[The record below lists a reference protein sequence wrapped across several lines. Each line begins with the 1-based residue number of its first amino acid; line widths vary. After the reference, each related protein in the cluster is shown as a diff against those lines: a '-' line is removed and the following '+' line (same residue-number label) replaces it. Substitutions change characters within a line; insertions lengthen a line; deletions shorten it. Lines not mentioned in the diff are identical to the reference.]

1 MNYCKITYFLL
12 ISFLSFYQPL
22 IGQKKSS
29 DYNFTSIEDGFT
41 QRAITSIYKD
51 ADGYLWISTY
61 GDGLFRYNGLDFKN
75 YKKERNAKENSLN
88 SSIVY
93 SALQDVQKNIWVGSE
108 LGLNFY
114 NKNNDKFE
122 NITLQ
127 EEKEEEEEK
136 EKLTFPIHTIA
147 EYDSNT
153 LLLGTHKFG
162 LFKFDKTSFTHK
174 LIPYKINKPSLSL
187 LINTIV
193 KSSNGRFLIGTN
205 HGLMTFDPYNE
216 VLQLAKFN
224 TENGYETID
233 NSIESLHVAQDNSI
247 WIGTFSSGLFR
258 VNHNNNDVYSIEEFS
273 ISRKRILSLA
283 EKKNGNILCGT
294 ENDGL
299 FEVNYTSKRIKKY
312 QQDKLKENGIKS
324 NSIWTVF
331 TDAKDRVWLGY
342 YNKGIDLHDDNYNK
356 FSAIISQPYVTNSLN
371 SSSVTGIVKDDD
383 GRFWI
388 SMFDGGVDVY
398 DPKKEKFINLY
409 DQKNPIAKG
418 LNILDIPTI
427 FIDSKKNVW
436 IGTWDSGI
444 YFLKYNSKKFVVK
457 NPSKTNSVFK
467 SNRVMSFDEDSKGT
481 IWIGTFG
488 DGLYSYDLFS
498 ETFTHYNSLE
508 FQKHDIN
515 TSNIRKV
522 LVDHKDAIWIGTRN
536 GVFKI
541 EKDKTGTLKVYS
553 INDLTINTSNLELKE
568 SSIIFSLFEDSKNN
582 IWFGT
587 LGYGLAKYTAK
598 NKSLVWYTIDNGLI
612 HETISSISQGINGS
626 LWIGGNKGLSKLDIE
641 KNTFTNFNKKDGLLS
656 NSFNYNAVFRD
667 IDNVLYFGNLKGINY
682 FNPDKII
689 YNQEKT
695 KVYLSNFKIS
705 NEVITPETKNS
716 PLTNVIS
723 KTKEIVLNH
732 YQSSFTFEYVGV
744 NYTRGENN
752 QYAYFLE
759 GFDENWNYVETTRS
773 ATYKNVPPGD
783 YTFMVKASNN
793 DEIWN
798 DTPRTLE
805 IKILAP
811 WWKTN
816 LALFI
821 FILITLTTVLIIYN
835 FLNARLKERQQIK
848 KEREERAQDEALNA
862 KKIQFF
868 TNISHEFRTPLT
880 LILNPLEAIIENKSV
895 QLPNDISEKHATIY
909 KNSKRLSRLID
920 ELMDFRKLQF
930 NKMSINASKF
940 KIVPFVKEVVS
951 HFEEEAVQR
960 NIILSVESQ
969 EENTFIWADPS
980 MLEKIIFN
988 LLSNAFKATKDDG
1001 MVSLNI
1007 QIPLQPIDFPLLNGK
1022 EDFYGIEI
1030 SILDSGIG
1038 INKRD
1043 LGHIFTRFYQSNE
1056 MDKQYYGGTG
1066 IGLEVVKN
1074 FIDLHMGIIEVRSE
1088 QKKGTEFKILLPLG
1102 SSHLNLSK
1110 TDSDSKT
1117 NDEIYEQINKS
1128 EINLE
1133 TANSKERN
1141 KKTVLIVEDNSELR
1155 NYLKNELKEEYK
1167 VKTANNGKEGLLM
1180 AVKFIPD
1187 LVISDVMMP
1196 IMDGIEMC
1204 QEIKNDIRVS
1214 HIPLLMLT
1222 AKGMQIDRVKGI
1234 DSGADVYLNK
1244 PYNMDVLKAHL
1255 SQLISSRQI
1264 LFNKY
1269 YNGVSDKELR
1279 NTTSL
1284 DKQFITNILEY
1295 IHENIT
1301 DPALNVENLADKL
1314 LISRSKLYRK
1324 IKALTGNTANEFI
1337 KKIRLEKAKQFLEN
1351 SDYSISE
1358 ISYKIGFSSPSYF
1371 TKCYK
1376 IQFGILPTDVRQ
1388 TET

>member
-1 MNYCKITYFLL
+1 
-12 ISFLSFYQPL
+12 
-22 IGQKKSS
+22 
-29 DYNFTSIEDGFT
+29 
-41 QRAITSIYKD
+41 
-51 ADGYLWISTY
+51 
-61 GDGLFRYNGLDFKN
+61 
-75 YKKERNAKENSLN
+75 
-88 SSIVY
+88 
-93 SALQDVQKNIWVGSE
+93 
-108 LGLNFY
+108 
-114 NKNNDKFE
+114 
-122 NITLQ
+122 
-127 EEKEEEEEK
+127 
-136 EKLTFPIHTIA
+136 
-147 EYDSNT
+147 
-153 LLLGTHKFG
+153 
-162 LFKFDKTSFTHK
+162 
-174 LIPYKINKPSLSL
+174 
-187 LINTIV
+187 
-193 KSSNGRFLIGTN
+193 
-205 HGLMTFDPYNE
+205 
-216 VLQLAKFN
+216 
-224 TENGYETID
+224 
-233 NSIESLHVAQDNSI
+233 
-247 WIGTFSSGLFR
+247 
-258 VNHNNNDVYSIEEFS
+258 
-273 ISRKRILSLA
+273 
-283 EKKNGNILCGT
+283 
-294 ENDGL
+294 
-299 FEVNYTSKRIKKY
+299 
-312 QQDKLKENGIKS
+312 
-324 NSIWTVF
+324 
-331 TDAKDRVWLGY
+331 
-342 YNKGIDLHDDNYNK
+342 
-356 FSAIISQPYVTNSLN
+356 
-371 SSSVTGIVKDDD
+371 
-383 GRFWI
+383 
-388 SMFDGGVDVY
+388 MFDGGVDVY

-418 LNILDIPTI
+418 LNTLDIPTI

-488 DGLYSYDLFS
+488 DGLYSYDNFS

-508 FQKHDIN
+508 FQKHNIN

-541 EKDKTGTLKVYS
+541 EKDKTAAFKVYS
-553 INDLTINTSNLELKE
+553 IRDLTNNTSNLELKE
-568 SSIIFSLFEDSKNN
+568 SSIVFSLFEDSKNN

-598 NKSLVWYTIDNGLI
+598 NKSLVWYTMDNGLI

-626 LWIGGNKGLSKLDIE
+626 LWVGGNKGLSKLDIK

-695 KVYLSNFKIS
+695 KVNLSNFKIS

-716 PLTNVIS
+716 PLINVIS
-723 KTKEIVLNH
+723 KTKEIVLN
-732 YQSSFTFEYVGV
+732 YNQSSFTFEYVGV

-798 DTPRTLE
+798 NTPRTLK
-805 IKILAP
+805 IKILTP

-821 FILITLTTVLIIYN
+821 FTLITLTTVLIIYN
-835 FLNARLKERQQIK
+835 FLNVRLKERQQIK

-880 LILNPLEAIIENKSV
+880 LILNPLEAIIENTSV

-940 KIVPFVKEVVS
+940 EIVPFVKEVVS
-951 HFEEEAVQR
+951 HFEEEAAQR

-969 EENTFIWADPS
+969 QENTSIWADPS

-988 LLSNAFKATKDDG
+988 LLSNAFKATKDNG
-1001 MVSLNI
+1001 MVSINI

-1038 INKRD
+1038 IDKKD
-1043 LGHIFTRFYQSNE
+1043 LEHIFTRFYQSNE

-1102 SSHLNLSK
+1102 SKHLNLSK

-1133 TANSKERN
+1133 TANNGERN

-1155 NYLKNELKEEYK
+1155 NYLKNELKEDYK
-1167 VKTANNGKEGLLM
+1167 VKIAINGKEGLLM

-1196 IMDGIEMC
+1196 IMDGFEMC
-1204 QEIKNDIRVS
+1204 QKIKNDIRVS

-1244 PYNMDVLKAHL
+1244 PFNMHVLKAHL
-1255 SQLISSRQI
+1255 SQLLNSRQI

-1337 KKIRLEKAKQFLEN
+1337 RNIRLEKAKQFLEN

-1358 ISYKIGFSSPSYF
+1358 ISYKTGFSSPSYF

-1376 IQFGILPTDVRQ
+1376 IQFGILPTDVRK
-1388 TET
+1388 TDT

>member
-1 MNYCKITYFLL
+1 
-12 ISFLSFYQPL
+12 
-22 IGQKKSS
+22 
-29 DYNFTSIEDGFT
+29 
-41 QRAITSIYKD
+41 
-51 ADGYLWISTY
+51 
-61 GDGLFRYNGLDFKN
+61 
-75 YKKERNAKENSLN
+75 
-88 SSIVY
+88 
-93 SALQDVQKNIWVGSE
+93 
-108 LGLNFY
+108 
-114 NKNNDKFE
+114 
-122 NITLQ
+122 
-127 EEKEEEEEK
+127 
-136 EKLTFPIHTIA
+136 
-147 EYDSNT
+147 
-153 LLLGTHKFG
+153 
-162 LFKFDKTSFTHK
+162 
-174 LIPYKINKPSLSL
+174 
-187 LINTIV
+187 
-193 KSSNGRFLIGTN
+193 
-205 HGLMTFDPYNE
+205 
-216 VLQLAKFN
+216 
-224 TENGYETID
+224 
-233 NSIESLHVAQDNSI
+233 
-247 WIGTFSSGLFR
+247 
-258 VNHNNNDVYSIEEFS
+258 
-273 ISRKRILSLA
+273 
-283 EKKNGNILCGT
+283 
-294 ENDGL
+294 
-299 FEVNYTSKRIKKY
+299 
-312 QQDKLKENGIKS
+312 
-324 NSIWTVF
+324 
-331 TDAKDRVWLGY
+331 
-342 YNKGIDLHDDNYNK
+342 
-356 FSAIISQPYVTNSLN
+356 
-371 SSSVTGIVKDDD
+371 
-383 GRFWI
+383 
-388 SMFDGGVDVY
+388 MFDGGVDVY

-418 LNILDIPTI
+418 LNTLDIPTI
-427 FIDSKKNVW
+427 FIDSKKNIW

-444 YFLKYNSKKFVVK
+444 YFLKHNSKKFVLK
-457 NPSKTNSVFK
+457 NPSRTNSVFK

-488 DGLYSYDLFS
+488 DGLYSYDHFS

-508 FQKHDIN
+508 FQKHQIN

-541 EKDKTGTLKVYS
+541 EKDKTKAFKVYS
-553 INDLTINTSNLELKE
+553 INDLTINTSNLEVKE
-568 SSIIFSLFEDSKNN
+568 SSIVFSLFEDSKNN

-587 LGYGLAKYTAK
+587 LGYGLAKYTTK
-598 NKSLVWYTIDNGLI
+598 NKSLAWYTIDNGLI

-682 FNPDKII
+682 FNPEKII

-716 PLTNVIS
+716 PLIDVIS

-732 YQSSFTFEYVGV
+732 YQSNFTFEYVGV

-759 GFDENWNYVETTRS
+759 GFDENWNYVKTTRS

-798 DTPRTLE
+798 DTTRTLE

-835 FLNARLKERQQIK
+835 FLNVRLKERQQIK

-930 NKMSINASKF
+930 NKMSINASQF
-940 KIVPFVKEVVS
+940 EIVTFVKEVVS

-960 NIILSVESQ
+960 NIILSVENQ
-969 EENTFIWADPS
+969 QENTSIWADPS

-988 LLSNAFKATKDDG
+988 LLSNAFKATKDNG
-1001 MVSLNI
+1001 MVSINI

-1038 INKRD
+1038 IDKKD
-1043 LGHIFTRFYQSNE
+1043 LEHIFTRFYQSNE

-1102 SSHLNLSK
+1102 SKHLNLSK
-1110 TDSDSKT
+1110 TDSNSKT
-1117 NDEIYEQINKS
+1117 NDEIYQQINKS

-1133 TANSKERN
+1133 TVNNGERN

-1155 NYLKNELKEEYK
+1155 NYLKNELKEDYK
-1167 VKTANNGKEGLLM
+1167 VKIAINGKEGLQM
-1180 AVKFIPD
+1180 AIKFIPD

-1196 IMDGIEMC
+1196 IMDGFEMC
-1204 QEIKNDIRVS
+1204 QKIKNDIRVS

-1244 PYNMDVLKAHL
+1244 PFNMHVLKAHL
-1255 SQLISSRQI
+1255 SQLLNSRQI

-1376 IQFGILPTDVRQ
+1376 IQFGILPTDVRK
-1388 TET
+1388 TDT

>member
-1 MNYCKITYFLL
+1 
-12 ISFLSFYQPL
+12 
-22 IGQKKSS
+22 
-29 DYNFTSIEDGFT
+29 
-41 QRAITSIYKD
+41 
-51 ADGYLWISTY
+51 
-61 GDGLFRYNGLDFKN
+61 
-75 YKKERNAKENSLN
+75 
-88 SSIVY
+88 
-93 SALQDVQKNIWVGSE
+93 
-108 LGLNFY
+108 
-114 NKNNDKFE
+114 
-122 NITLQ
+122 
-127 EEKEEEEEK
+127 
-136 EKLTFPIHTIA
+136 
-147 EYDSNT
+147 
-153 LLLGTHKFG
+153 
-162 LFKFDKTSFTHK
+162 
-174 LIPYKINKPSLSL
+174 
-187 LINTIV
+187 
-193 KSSNGRFLIGTN
+193 
-205 HGLMTFDPYNE
+205 
-216 VLQLAKFN
+216 
-224 TENGYETID
+224 
-233 NSIESLHVAQDNSI
+233 
-247 WIGTFSSGLFR
+247 
-258 VNHNNNDVYSIEEFS
+258 
-273 ISRKRILSLA
+273 
-283 EKKNGNILCGT
+283 
-294 ENDGL
+294 
-299 FEVNYTSKRIKKY
+299 
-312 QQDKLKENGIKS
+312 
-324 NSIWTVF
+324 
-331 TDAKDRVWLGY
+331 
-342 YNKGIDLHDDNYNK
+342 
-356 FSAIISQPYVTNSLN
+356 
-371 SSSVTGIVKDDD
+371 
-383 GRFWI
+383 
-388 SMFDGGVDVY
+388 
-398 DPKKEKFINLY
+398 
-409 DQKNPIAKG
+409 
-418 LNILDIPTI
+418 
-427 FIDSKKNVW
+427 
-436 IGTWDSGI
+436 
-444 YFLKYNSKKFVVK
+444 
-457 NPSKTNSVFK
+457 
-467 SNRVMSFDEDSKGT
+467 
-481 IWIGTFG
+481 
-488 DGLYSYDLFS
+488 
-498 ETFTHYNSLE
+498 
-508 FQKHDIN
+508 
-515 TSNIRKV
+515 
-522 LVDHKDAIWIGTRN
+522 
-536 GVFKI
+536 
-541 EKDKTGTLKVYS
+541 
-553 INDLTINTSNLELKE
+553 
-568 SSIIFSLFEDSKNN
+568 
-582 IWFGT
+582 
-587 LGYGLAKYTAK
+587 
-598 NKSLVWYTIDNGLI
+598 
-612 HETISSISQGINGS
+612 
-626 LWIGGNKGLSKLDIE
+626 
-641 KNTFTNFNKKDGLLS
+641 
-656 NSFNYNAVFRD
+656 
-667 IDNVLYFGNLKGINY
+667 
-682 FNPDKII
+682 
-689 YNQEKT
+689 
-695 KVYLSNFKIS
+695 
-705 NEVITPETKNS
+705 
-716 PLTNVIS
+716 
-723 KTKEIVLNH
+723 
-732 YQSSFTFEYVGV
+732 
-744 NYTRGENN
+744 
-752 QYAYFLE
+752 
-759 GFDENWNYVETTRS
+759 
-773 ATYKNVPPGD
+773 
-783 YTFMVKASNN
+783 
-793 DEIWN
+793 WN

-821 FILITLTTVLIIYN
+821 FILTTVTIVLIIYN
-835 FLNARLKERQQIK
+835 FLDARLKERQQIK

-895 QLPNDISEKHATIY
+895 QLPNDIEEKHATIY

-940 KIVPFVKEVVS
+940 EIVLFVKEVVS

-969 EENTFIWADPS
+969 QENISIWADPS

-988 LLSNAFKATKDDG
+988 LLSNAFKATKDNG
-1001 MVSLNI
+1001 MVSINI
-1007 QIPLQPIDFPLLNGK
+1007 QIPLQPIEFPLLSSK

-1038 INKRD
+1038 IDKKD

-1102 SSHLNLSK
+1102 SKHLNLSK

-1133 TANSKERN
+1133 TANNEERN

-1196 IMDGIEMC
+1196 IMDGFEMC
-1204 QEIKNDIRVS
+1204 QKIKNDIRVS

-1244 PYNMDVLKAHL
+1244 PFNMHVLKAHL
-1255 SQLISSRQI
+1255 SQLLNSRQI

-1337 KKIRLEKAKQFLEN
+1337 RKIRLEKAKQFLEN

-1358 ISYKIGFSSPSYF
+1358 ISYKVGFSSPSYF

-1376 IQFGILPTDVRQ
+1376 IQFGILPTEVRERQ
-1388 TET
+1388 N

>member
-1 MNYCKITYFLL
+1 
-12 ISFLSFYQPL
+12 
-22 IGQKKSS
+22 
-29 DYNFTSIEDGFT
+29 
-41 QRAITSIYKD
+41 
-51 ADGYLWISTY
+51 
-61 GDGLFRYNGLDFKN
+61 
-75 YKKERNAKENSLN
+75 
-88 SSIVY
+88 
-93 SALQDVQKNIWVGSE
+93 
-108 LGLNFY
+108 
-114 NKNNDKFE
+114 
-122 NITLQ
+122 
-127 EEKEEEEEK
+127 
-136 EKLTFPIHTIA
+136 
-147 EYDSNT
+147 
-153 LLLGTHKFG
+153 
-162 LFKFDKTSFTHK
+162 
-174 LIPYKINKPSLSL
+174 
-187 LINTIV
+187 
-193 KSSNGRFLIGTN
+193 
-205 HGLMTFDPYNE
+205 
-216 VLQLAKFN
+216 
-224 TENGYETID
+224 
-233 NSIESLHVAQDNSI
+233 
-247 WIGTFSSGLFR
+247 
-258 VNHNNNDVYSIEEFS
+258 
-273 ISRKRILSLA
+273 
-283 EKKNGNILCGT
+283 
-294 ENDGL
+294 
-299 FEVNYTSKRIKKY
+299 
-312 QQDKLKENGIKS
+312 
-324 NSIWTVF
+324 
-331 TDAKDRVWLGY
+331 
-342 YNKGIDLHDDNYNK
+342 
-356 FSAIISQPYVTNSLN
+356 
-371 SSSVTGIVKDDD
+371 
-383 GRFWI
+383 
-388 SMFDGGVDVY
+388 MFDGGVDVY
-398 DPKKEKFINLY
+398 DPKKGKFTNLY

-418 LNILDIPTI
+418 LNTLDIPTI
-427 FIDSKKNVW
+427 FIDSKKNIW

-444 YFLKYNSKKFVVK
+444 YFLKHNSKKFVLK
-457 NPSKTNSVFK
+457 NPSRTNSVFK

-488 DGLYSYDLFS
+488 DGLYSYDHFS

-508 FQKHDIN
+508 FQKHQIN

-541 EKDKTGTLKVYS
+541 EKDKTAAFKVYS

-568 SSIIFSLFEDSKNN
+568 SSFVFSLFEDSKNN

-598 NKSLVWYTIDNGLI
+598 NKSLLWYTIDNGLI

-682 FNPDKII
+682 FNPEKII

-732 YQSSFTFEYVGV
+732 YQSNFTFEYVGV

-821 FILITLTTVLIIYN
+821 FTLITLTTVLIIYN
-835 FLNARLKERQQIK
+835 FLNVRLKERQQIK

-930 NKMSINASKF
+930 NKMSINASQF
-940 KIVPFVKEVVS
+940 EIVTFVKEVVS

-969 EENTFIWADPS
+969 QENTAIWADPS

-988 LLSNAFKATKDDG
+988 LLSNAFKATKDNG
-1001 MVSLNI
+1001 MVSINI
-1007 QIPLQPIDFPLLNGK
+1007 QIPLQPVDFPLLNGK

-1038 INKRD
+1038 IDKKD
-1043 LGHIFTRFYQSNE
+1043 LEHIFTRFYQSNE

-1102 SSHLNLSK
+1102 SKHLNLSK
-1110 TDSDSKT
+1110 TDSNSKT
-1117 NDEIYEQINKS
+1117 NDEIYQQINKS

-1133 TANSKERN
+1133 TVNNGERN

-1155 NYLKNELKEEYK
+1155 NYLKNELKEDYK
-1167 VKTANNGKEGLLM
+1167 VKIAINGKEGLQM
-1180 AVKFIPD
+1180 AIKFIPD

-1196 IMDGIEMC
+1196 IMDGFEMC
-1204 QEIKNDIRVS
+1204 HKIKNDIRIS

-1244 PYNMDVLKAHL
+1244 PFNMHVLKAHL

-1337 KKIRLEKAKQFLEN
+1337 RNIRLEKAKQFLEN

-1358 ISYKIGFSSPSYF
+1358 ISYKTGFSSPSYF

-1376 IQFGILPTDVRQ
+1376 IQFGILPTDVRK
-1388 TET
+1388 TDT

>member
-1 MNYCKITYFLL
+1 
-12 ISFLSFYQPL
+12 
-22 IGQKKSS
+22 
-29 DYNFTSIEDGFT
+29 
-41 QRAITSIYKD
+41 
-51 ADGYLWISTY
+51 
-61 GDGLFRYNGLDFKN
+61 
-75 YKKERNAKENSLN
+75 
-88 SSIVY
+88 
-93 SALQDVQKNIWVGSE
+93 
-108 LGLNFY
+108 
-114 NKNNDKFE
+114 
-122 NITLQ
+122 
-127 EEKEEEEEK
+127 
-136 EKLTFPIHTIA
+136 
-147 EYDSNT
+147 
-153 LLLGTHKFG
+153 
-162 LFKFDKTSFTHK
+162 
-174 LIPYKINKPSLSL
+174 
-187 LINTIV
+187 
-193 KSSNGRFLIGTN
+193 
-205 HGLMTFDPYNE
+205 
-216 VLQLAKFN
+216 
-224 TENGYETID
+224 
-233 NSIESLHVAQDNSI
+233 
-247 WIGTFSSGLFR
+247 
-258 VNHNNNDVYSIEEFS
+258 
-273 ISRKRILSLA
+273 
-283 EKKNGNILCGT
+283 
-294 ENDGL
+294 
-299 FEVNYTSKRIKKY
+299 
-312 QQDKLKENGIKS
+312 
-324 NSIWTVF
+324 
-331 TDAKDRVWLGY
+331 
-342 YNKGIDLHDDNYNK
+342 
-356 FSAIISQPYVTNSLN
+356 
-371 SSSVTGIVKDDD
+371 
-383 GRFWI
+383 
-388 SMFDGGVDVY
+388 
-398 DPKKEKFINLY
+398 
-409 DQKNPIAKG
+409 
-418 LNILDIPTI
+418 
-427 FIDSKKNVW
+427 
-436 IGTWDSGI
+436 
-444 YFLKYNSKKFVVK
+444 
-457 NPSKTNSVFK
+457 
-467 SNRVMSFDEDSKGT
+467 
-481 IWIGTFG
+481 
-488 DGLYSYDLFS
+488 
-498 ETFTHYNSLE
+498 
-508 FQKHDIN
+508 
-515 TSNIRKV
+515 
-522 LVDHKDAIWIGTRN
+522 
-536 GVFKI
+536 
-541 EKDKTGTLKVYS
+541 
-553 INDLTINTSNLELKE
+553 
-568 SSIIFSLFEDSKNN
+568 
-582 IWFGT
+582 
-587 LGYGLAKYTAK
+587 
-598 NKSLVWYTIDNGLI
+598 
-612 HETISSISQGINGS
+612 
-626 LWIGGNKGLSKLDIE
+626 
-641 KNTFTNFNKKDGLLS
+641 
-656 NSFNYNAVFRD
+656 
-667 IDNVLYFGNLKGINY
+667 
-682 FNPDKII
+682 
-689 YNQEKT
+689 
-695 KVYLSNFKIS
+695 
-705 NEVITPETKNS
+705 
-716 PLTNVIS
+716 
-723 KTKEIVLNH
+723 
-732 YQSSFTFEYVGV
+732 
-744 NYTRGENN
+744 
-752 QYAYFLE
+752 
-759 GFDENWNYVETTRS
+759 
-773 ATYKNVPPGD
+773 
-783 YTFMVKASNN
+783 MVKASNN

-1133 TANSKERN
+1133 IANSKERN